1 MKIKLFTSTII
12 IALLFISCKKEKTV
26 NNQPTDLENS
36 NELKNEINN
45 KQNCFLYVMDN
56 SYKKDGELI
65 TQKDHISINFSING
79 EKVEGEYKI
88 ISNKETINI
97 GNFVGT
103 ITKNI
108 ITTINT
114 YKKANKTFKDE
125 LIFKIEQHQLSIL
138 GGEKELINGVNMFV
152 DKSKCNYMMQL
163 PRIKCN

>member
-1 MKIKLFTSTII
+1 MKTKLFTSTII
-12 IALLFISCKKEKTV
+12 IALLFISCKKEKNI
-26 NNQPTDLENS
+26 NNQPDLENS

-45 KQNCFLYVMDN
+45 KENCFLYVMDN

-88 ISNKETINI
+88 ISNKDTIDI

-108 ITTINT
+108 ITTIHT
-114 YKKANKTFKDE
+114 YKKQTKP
-125 LIFKIEQHQLSIL
+125 
-138 GGEKELINGVNMFV
+138 
-152 DKSKCNYMMQL
+152 SKMN
-163 PRIKCN
+163 